1 MPGTR
6 RPGRPGDLRGIDP
19 VVADGLEHLGL
30 TAYEIRVYDAVLRH
44 PNSRVPEI
52 ARASRVPQPKVY
64 STIKRLIERGLCQSH
79 LGSINTYSVIDP
91 DDAFQTLI
99 DAAAERQQAAHSAVE
114 RLQSEFERS
123 GDGKSRREGRVK
135 LFQGKPAAGRAFRE
149 LMGSVEREVAIVVR
163 FPLVVADY
171 MDQVTRVR
179 DAGGEIRMLCEVG
192 DAPAD
197 DAREFCR
204 MAREAGAKIRK
215 LDHVPMRMGVFDQKI
230 LVLPMDDPAV
240 EQGDPF
246 MMLEVRNPELSRSFL
261 EIYDLLWK
269 TGRAR

>member
-1 MPGTR
+1 MSGTR

-91 DDAFQTLI
+91 DEAFQALV
-99 DAAAERQQAAHSAVE
+99 DDAAERQRAARSAIE
-114 RLQSEFERS
+114 RLQVEFVKS
-123 GDGKSRREGRVK
+123 GEGKSRREGRVK
-135 LFQGKPAAGRAFRE
+135 LFQGKSAAGRAFRE
-149 LMGSVEREVAIVVR
+149 LMGSAEREVAIVVR

-171 MDQVTRVR
+171 MDQVHRLRET
-179 DAGGEIRMLCEVG
+179 GGEVRMLCEVG
-192 DAPAD
+192 DAPAEE
-197 DAREFCR
+197 AREFCR
-204 MAREAGAKIRK
+204 VAREAGAKIRK
-215 LDHVPMRMGVFDQKI
+215 VDHVPMRMGVFDRKI
-230 LVLPMDDPAV
+230 LVMPMDDPAV

-246 MMLEVRNPELSRSFL
+246 MMLEVRNPELCRSFL
-261 EIYDLLWK
+261 EIYDMLWK
-269 TGRAR
+269 AGRAR